1 MADTAGAANGHSKA
15 NGSTGQS
22 LTPYHSLFS
31 HLFSWE
37 NPRNSAIAYVSVVST
52 IVAYRYLSLI
62 SWALGLSWM
71 ILATT
76 VAAEVAGK
84 LVLNNGLASQF
95 RPRQYYTLSRETF
108 DRLVSDAHGL
118 INFFLIEAQ
127 RIVFVEN
134 IGASAAACVAAFISG
149 LLIKVVPYWVLAVVA
164 TTIAFFAPLIY
175 STNQE
180 FIDEQLKTAADA
192 INAQTAQVR
201 DAAQKQ
207 ADHLAAV
214 GKQYAGD
221 YTGKVTEILRTRNLS
236 PSAAKKAPEFPSP
249 PTEEPKAAEPEVPQ
263 EEPIHA

>member
-1 MADTAGAANGHSKA
+1 MADTGAANGHSKAA

-31 HLFSWE
+31 HLLSWE
-37 NPRNSAIAYVSVVST
+37 NPRNSAIAYASVVAS
-52 IVAYRYLSLI
+52 IVAIRYLSLF

-71 ILATT
+71 VLATT

-84 LVLNNGLASQF
+84 AVLNNGLASQF
-95 RPRQYYTLSRETF
+95 RPRQYYTLPRETF
-108 DRLVSDAHGL
+108 DRLVGEAHGL

-134 IGASAAACVAAFISG
+134 VYASSAAFAVTLISS
-149 LLIKVVPYWVLAVVA
+149 LLIKVLPYWVLAIVA

-180 FIDEQLKTAADA
+180 FIDEQLKSAADL
-192 INAQTAQVR
+192 INSQTAQVR

-207 ADHLAAV
+207 ADHLATV
-214 GKQYAGD
+214 SKQYAGD
-221 YTGKVTEILRTRNLS
+221 YTGKVQEILRTRSLS
-236 PSAAKKAPEFPSP
+236 PSAAKKSPVEFPSP
-249 PTEEPKAAEPEVPQ
+249 PTEEPNTAEPPAPQ
-263 EEPIHA
+263 EPIIA